1 MNRETQNLLLLLIGG
16 AVLWT
21 ALDGSYLR
29 YVKPG
34 LFPFL
39 VISGV
44 GFVLLGLIA
53 IVRDVRRGEGSAD
66 HEHGT
71 GRAQW
76 LLLAPAAALLLIAPP
91 ALGAGAAT
99 TASPVR
105 VVSHTSA
112 NEPKVRPFPPL
123 PDEPAP
129 TLTIYE
135 LVNRALLDSN
145 HSLDGREVTISGF
158 ALGVEDS
165 GQPRPPG
172 IDLDLARVL
181 ITCCVADARY
191 IYVHLSGIA
200 EPIESDTWLE
210 VRGVVTPGSA
220 QHDPVQTP
228 TLVVT
233 DFRRIPAPDRRYEHS
248 R

>member
-44 GFVLLGLIA
+44 GFILLGLIA
-53 IVRDVRRGEGSAD
+53 IVRDIRRGEGSAD
-66 HEHGT
+66 HGHDN

-105 VVSHTSA
+105 VASHTSA
-112 NEPKVRPFPPL
+112 DEPEIRPFPPL

-129 TLTIYE
+129 TLTIYD
-135 LVNRALLDSN
+135 LVNRAVLDAN

-172 IDLDLARVL
+172 VDLDLARVL

-200 EPIESDTWLE
+200 EPIADDTWLE
-210 VRGVVTPGSA
+210 VRGVVAPGSA
-220 QHDPVQTP
+220 NEDPDRTP

-233 DFRRIPAPDRRYEHS
+233 DFHRIPAPDRRYEHS